1 MDKLKNGSKRPD
13 LYGVWEVNS
22 AASKL
27 GSQASTIGARHIS
40 DGTLRLQ
47 FTREVTYYA
56 NSIVQ
61 DVENGRKTP
70 AQGLKAL
77 KDEDDSLISQAWE
90 WAQQKAK
97 LTPMA
102 LGVLAGSAQISAG
115 GGICYASLG
124 VLCATFGVPLIAHG
138 ANNVYENGRN
148 LIEGRSDT
156 EGPVREFY
164 RGVAKAVGRSESEAD
179 IAYGVAEL
187 GMSAYGVSRLV
198 LKPDSWRLF
207 RYVRED
213 YVRTYEKMSW
223 TAIATESASNIVTL
237 DGVSEKIKD
246 RQ

>member
-47 FTREVTYYA
+47 FTREVTHYA
-56 NSIVQ
+56 NAIVR
-61 DVENGRKTP
+61 DVENGVKSISE
-70 AQGLKAL
+70 GLKAL
-77 KDEDDSLISQAWE
+77 AEEQRSLLNQSLDV
-90 WAQQKAK
+90 AQK
-97 LTPMA
+97 
-102 LGVLAGSAQISAG
+102 GVGVVAGAAQIYAG
-115 GGICYASLG
+115 GTLCYASLG
-124 VLCATFGVPLIAHG
+124 TLCVAFGVPLMAHG

-148 LIEGRSDT
+148 LLEGRSDT
-156 EGPVREFY
+156 EGPVRDLY
-164 RGVAKAVGRSESEAD
+164 QSAAKVMGKGEREGSV
-179 IAYGVAEL
+179 AYGVADL

-213 YVRTYEKMSW
+213 YVRAYERMSW
-223 TAIATESASNIVTL
+223 TAIAVESASNMATL
-237 DGVSEKIKD
+237 DGVSDQVRSKE
-246 RQ
+246 